1 MKNHIIY
8 ITTAMEENDFNEY
21 VTHWKSA
28 PNPSNQNFHNK
39 LIRSLGINN
48 EVDVIS
54 IRPFSRTLCDEKKF
68 EKAVTCSKNITWHYL
83 AISRNIFKKLI
94 NCRSQVKQL
103 FNKLV
108 RKDTIIFTDTI
119 NPSLIMFLK
128 HANKKYNKK
137 VVGVVTDSPSNIS
150 NTNKSY
156 ATFLLNNTSNFDAY
170 ICLTDEL
177 NDLYNKHQKP
187 HIIIEGIVE
196 EKKFENKINLNCPY
210 FFFAGALLKRY
221 GVYNLID
228 AFKEVHK
235 LYPDYYLFI
244 AGHHGNEDELLSA
257 IGDNTN
263 IRYLK
268 TLPVKDVLYYEKNA
282 VANINPRPFSEDLD
296 RFSIPS
302 KTIEYLV
309 SGVPTIS
316 CKNTKLAKYFNQEIV
331 WAKSCEPDD
340 LKETMIKVITMPKEI
355 KDDITIKGHNKVIEL
370 FGLIAVNKTINDFLF
385 DVFN

>member
-221 GVYNLID
+221 GVYNLIN
-228 AFKEVHK
+228 AFKEVYK

-385 DVFN
+385 DVFK

>member
-1 MKNHIIY
+1 MKNHIVY
-8 ITTAMEENDFNEY
+8 VTTAMDENDFKEY

-39 LIRSLGINN
+39 LIRSLSINN

-54 IRPFSRTLCDEKKF
+54 IRPFSRTLCDQKKF

-94 NCRSQVKQL
+94 NCRSQMKAL
-103 FNKLV
+103 FNKLI
-108 RKDTIIFTDTI
+108 RKETIIFTDTI
-119 NPSLIMFLK
+119 NPSLILFLK
-128 HANKKYNKK
+128 HAHKKSDNKII
-137 VVGVVTDSPSNIS
+137 GVVTDSPSNIS

-156 ATFLLNNTSNFDAY
+156 STYLLNNASNFDGY
-170 ICLTDEL
+170 IALTEEL

-187 HIIIEGIVE
+187 HIVIEGIVE
-196 EKKFENKINLNCPY
+196 EKTFENKINLNCPY

-221 GVYNLID
+221 GIYNLID
-228 AFKEVHK
+228 AFKEVNK
-235 LYPDYYLFI
+235 IYQDYYLFI
-244 AGHHGNEDELLSA
+244 AGHHGDENELLAA

-316 CKNTKLAKYFNQEIV
+316 SKNTKLAKYFSQEII

-340 LKETMIKVITMPKEI
+340 LKEAMIKVITMPKEI
-355 KDDITIKGHNKVIEL
+355 KDDITKKGHDKVIKL
-370 FGLIAVNKTINDFLF
+370 FGLNTINELINSFLA
-385 DVFN
+385 DISK